1 MLQIEVDYPSG
12 SRVYHLTPSRK
23 AMGIVL
29 GRRRY
34 DALAKYSLKHSKMQ
48 NVYIK
53 LISKAV
59 RMEIMALKSTSILL
73 DTRKENLCS
82 LTLSRLQKELEMQ
95 TPVMIALF
103 KSCIPRSSTDH
114 HDGLPMILMCISVL
128 TKANRK
134 VATIFQKLVSI
145 SLYAGHASKSVSA

>member
-1 MLQIEVDYPSG
+1 MHADACILLYIFLLQIEVDYPSG

-59 RMEIMALKSTSILL
+59 RMEIMALKSTPILL
-73 DTRKENLCS
+73 DTN
-82 LTLSRLQKELEMQ
+82 
-95 TPVMIALF
+95 
-103 KSCIPRSSTDH
+103 
-114 HDGLPMILMCISVL
+114 
-128 TKANRK
+128 
-134 VATIFQKLVSI
+134 
-145 SLYAGHASKSVSA
+145 